1 MTCQLATQGSTPIR
15 ESEQAGLQSGA
26 SMETRM
32 LMLPTANGTFFGGA
46 ASLPEQPPLD
56 VLPSTLRAPYIF
68 WVGILACLLTRF
80 KYTSPDLDRIETLHC
95 YLPRLLILCV
105 RTASG

>member
-46 ASLPEQPPLD
+46 ASLPEQPSLE
-56 VLPSTLRAPYIF
+56 VLLGAKLRVHRKN
-68 WVGILACLLTRF
+68 WVGPSLSP
-80 KYTSPDLDRIETLHC
+80 YT
-95 YLPRLLILCV
+95 V
-105 RTASG
+105 